1 MPVPAGRAVRRTDD
15 PRLAVRVVVVKVVRM
30 DELTLLDWKR
40 RILELYEEIRQ
51 APEPERAWRRWRD
64 VRDEL
69 FRSHPQTPLPPERRE
84 SFDGVPYFD
93 YDPALRLLGVVEPA
107 ERERREIA
115 TSGEQPYSFTRFA
128 RVHFELSKVEHALDL
143 YWLDGYGG
151 GLYLSFADA
160 TSGRETYGAGRYLLD
175 TVKGS
180 DLGERNGKLVL
191 DFNFSYNPSCSY
203 DPRWVCP
210 LAPPA
215 NRLDVAVRGGERYS
229 TEGYSAA

>member
-1 MPVPAGRAVRRTDD
+1 
-15 PRLAVRVVVVKVVRM
+15 VRVVVVKVERV

-40 RILELYEEIRQ
+40 RFFELYEEIRN
-51 APEPERAWRRWRD
+51 AADPEQGWRRWRD

-69 FRSHPQTPLPPERRE
+69 FRSHPQTPLPPERRA
-84 SFDGVPYFD
+84 SFDGVLYFD
-93 YDPALRLLGVVEPA
+93 YDPALRVLGVVEPA
-107 ERERREIA
+107 AREQREIA

-128 RVHFELSKVEHALDL
+128 RTRFELAGAEHSLDL

-151 GLYLSFADA
+151 GLYLCYADA
-160 TSGRETYGAGRYLLD
+160 TSGKESYGAGRYLLD

-210 LAPPA
+210 LAPPG
-215 NRLDVAVRGGERYS
+215 NRLTVPVRAGEQYA
-229 TEGYSAA
+229 G

>member
-1 MPVPAGRAVRRTDD
+1 
-15 PRLAVRVVVVKVVRM
+15 VRVVVVKVVDV

-40 RILELYEEIRQ
+40 RILELYEEIRK

-69 FRSHPQTPLPPERRE
+69 FRSHPQSPLPPERRE

-93 YDPALRLLGVVEPA
+93 YDPALRALGVVEPA

-115 TSGEQPYSFTRFA
+115 TSGEHPYSFTRFA
-128 RVHFELSKVEHALDL
+128 RVHFELSEVEHALDL

-210 LAPPA
+210 LAPPG
-215 NRLDVAVRGGERYS
+215 NRLRVPVRGGERCS
-229 TEGYSAA
+229 TES

>member
-1 MPVPAGRAVRRTDD
+1 
-15 PRLAVRVVVVKVVRM
+15 M

-40 RILELYEEIRQ
+40 RIFELYEEIRQ
-51 APEPERAWRRWRD
+51 SPEPERAWQRWRD

-69 FRSHPQTPLPPERRE
+69 FRAHPQSPLLPERRA

-93 YDPALRLLGVVEPA
+93 YDPVLRVLGVVEPA

-115 TSGEQPYSFTRFA
+115 TSGERPYSFTRFA
-128 RVHFELSKVEHALDL
+128 RVRFALSDVEHALDL

-151 GLYLSFADA
+151 GLYLCFADA

-210 LAPPA
+210 LAPPG
-215 NRLDVAVRGGERYS
+215 NRLQVAVRAGERYS
-229 TEGYSAA
+229 AS